1 MGSYSVLLQD
11 LTNIREELTNKIYD
25 QPYDWMDNRA
35 VQNCLK
41 GLADKQ
47 YKLNG
52 CDRAMEII
60 NTMDTKVLR
69 EYLCARI
76 MDDVDFGMQILKG
89 GQGDN
94 EYGL

>member
-1 MGSYSVLLQD
+1 
-11 LTNIREELTNKIYD
+11 
-25 QPYDWMDNRA
+25 

-41 GLADKQ
+41 SLADKQ

-52 CDRAMEII
+52 CDQAMKII
-60 NTMDTKVLR
+60 DTMDTGVLR
-69 EYLCARI
+69 EYLRARI

-89 GQGDN
+89 GQGDK